1 MSHLNT
7 ETNFVTFTSKKTLGC
22 DGKLNNCLKEQL
34 RRGII
39 HEVDGF
45 SFHYNLCWAPSKLWK
60 KRPIKR
66 VVVSKT
72 KRPTLSKVKA
82 VKPAFILPWDTWELM
97 MEVNQLERA
106 NLAQTLIDELNPFDS
121 AFVTELK
128 RKARLASSKKI
139 LDSGISSPVTEGV
152 APSSDWKTIQKAL
165 TAAFFDKKKLL
176 REGIEA
182 NPGPDYGC
190 DHTKVVKSG
199 FTYIFSN
206 VREEQFYEYR
216 LHVSLRRGDPRVVRE
231 GSYNCSLCRK
241 RMFFV
246 IVYTYENSY
255 SFANRISRTWY
266 NHPTFGYEFMLEH
279 LTSHCEKSWCKDL
292 CEDGVE
298 PNPGPG
304 NEDTKRDSKSHKI
317 AISVIDRLA
326 RLSMRPDDIGT
337 DNKAKKTK
345 LVKQKRQNAAHKQM
359 MRELFPKK
367 QFLNVKVVHSHE
379 FQFLNDLERILA
391 SLPDELRGLVK
402 WTDVIVSISAIVR
415 SKSWE
420 AKYLAMSTLYKLF
433 QVKGIAIG
441 AVMALMHNV
450 LRDYLSV
457 KDDVLR
463 KQSQNYAESNYDSIT
478 SVVTLILVFF
488 FGKKPNMSRT
498 NHIIASL
505 GTLPRQAH
513 GIQFLV
519 DILKRVSNYVMDETT
534 PQQEIENQIREI
546 QDSISKWMTKE
557 GNHALMN
564 SEQGFDEMTELVLKA
579 QELTK
584 VVPTVGPLRFLFNS
598 VNFHLQSLYKKVQMS
613 PVSGHAFR
621 KEPVVLHLCG
631 KPGVGKTLMVNAI
644 SADALKVI
652 FELAGDSI
660 EDQKKKLSEYF
671 KFIYYKPVGNKYH
684 TNYNSSYSKIYVV
697 DDANQVNPSKL
708 NLEDTPFPVDMI
720 NLANNQDHLLNVAEI
735 ENKRTAKFNSDL
747 IIATDNETT
756 PDLSYL
762 SSPEA
767 YKRRIDLE
775 VWVTLK
781 DGYTKNVNGVKCADP
796 QKFNQD
802 EFDTNPYIFKI
813 LGVDY
818 GYEDFITILTDM
830 IRSKHARFHVNKK
843 NFVKHAMRHKDF
855 LLQQNDNSVPLE
867 FPQKQSKNW
876 FIDDE
881 IYREAEAFRF
891 NFWEHVKTLFL
902 WNVMVPVYKK
912 WYQFRIQWKGTPET
926 SKKKVRLIAS
936 VSLLLLSA
944 FALWKFKTGKTGDR
958 IRRRENYS
966 SGDASKTKTKT
977 SKPNSRPVG
986 KVVARKHNQELS
998 ICVSEAKEF
1007 CNEPIKESC
1016 ADSINFNLARL
1027 LATQQYEITIT
1038 CAKLN
1043 VTRLI
1048 RGMFVTGKLFL
1059 CNAHILDTLE
1069 GHFDDCLVSLDG
1081 PFGSF
1086 HDIELTSIDI
1096 FHLEHENSQR
1106 PYDIVFLQFP
1116 RTVKDHSK
1124 VVDHFMKKEDMSK
1137 MVGKKCVLLTVR
1149 KSTKNGVDQWFVERQ
1164 HTYIKE
1170 LPEDYI
1176 GSISGD
1182 ILTFN
1187 WGTAVY
1193 HAQSESGYCGSII
1206 LINDSTVRCK
1216 ILGVHMAGYDHAD
1229 LCFGALVSREMI
1241 DAVLESASPEA
1252 VRGLPS
1258 THLKTCQFEKKTVI
1272 DNNFNHIMEISD
1284 FVHSQNRTRI
1294 SEGLLFNRVFETTKA
1309 PARLGYFDG
1318 DHVVNKAIQKYRGVS
1333 TAISKNKQD
1342 IFGSALNYSFARNR
1356 EIKEFDIQTSIR
1368 GIEEND
1374 FVRAI
1379 NRSSSPGY
1387 PFIKLKEFGSTG
1399 KTSFLGE
1406 NLNFIYDNPILLKY
1420 IDEYKECV
1428 ERNERPVC
1436 LFTST
1441 AKDELRTLEKVNA
1454 GKTRCFAAAPLHF
1467 VVMFRQQFLD
1477 LFANIMENR
1486 IHNTSLVGIN
1496 VYGKEWDLVVRQLIR
1511 VAHPDEK
1518 QFLAGD
1524 FTNFD
1529 GTLNRDLLWCIFDF
1543 IETQYN
1549 RTSQLSTALWTDIT
1563 SSLQLFGNSVIEVS
1577 NGQPSGNPG
1586 TAIINTLYNA
1596 GLMFLVLSEVLSDLV
1611 ETSENLNQQREIS
1624 EIRRNLYQH
1633 FSPMFYGDDNLMA
1646 FSAEFCK
1653 FVDPRLITLK
1663 MKTFGHIYTSDLK
1676 DTADL
1681 QYRTLADVSI
1691 LKRHFVYD
1699 KKLRFWFAPLSL
1711 ESILEPLNW
1720 DKVDPRQDEEKKLQA
1735 ACNARTAIRE
1745 LSMHNFSTFSS
1756 FKKKIIDECILHD
1769 VKLEPDCFLNQDN
1782 LRRDLK
1788 NLNQPSMDLRTI
1800 VVSSKMGEVFTSS
1813 AQDCSDPID
1822 SSHSV
1827 QHWSAL
1833 GT

>member
-1 MSHLNT
+1 MYHHET
-7 ETNFVTFTSKKTLGC
+7 ETNFVTVTSKKTLGC
-22 DGKLNNCLKEQL
+22 DGKITSELKNQL
-34 RRGII
+34 SRGFI

-45 SFHYNLCWAPSKLWK
+45 SFHYNLYWAPSKLWK
-60 KRPIKR
+60 KRPVKQT
-66 VVVSKT
+66 VGLK
-72 KRPTLSKVKA
+72 KRPTLSKIKVI
-82 VKPAFILPWDTWELM
+82 KPAFILPWDTWELM

-106 NLAQTLIDELNPFDS
+106 QVAQNLIDGLNPFDS
-121 AFVTELK
+121 AYVTELR
-128 RKARLASSKKI
+128 RKARLASSKRI

-152 APSSDWKTIQKAL
+152 APSCDWKTIQQAITK
-165 TAAFFDKKKLL
+165 AFFDKKKLL
-176 REGIEA
+176 REGVEA

-190 DHTKVVKSG
+190 DHTKIVKSG

-206 VREEQFYEYR
+206 VREEQLYEYR
-216 LHVSLRRGDPRVVRE
+216 LHVSLRRGDPRVIRE
-231 GSYNCSLCRK
+231 SNHHCYLCRK
-241 RMFFV
+241 RFFFV

-255 SFANRISRTWY
+255 EFANRISRAWY
-266 NHPTFGYEFMLEH
+266 NHPSFGYEFMLEH
-279 LTSHCEKSWCKDL
+279 LASHCEKSWCRDL
-292 CEDGVE
+292 CSDGIE

-304 NEDTKRDSKSHKI
+304 DENTKRDSKSHKEPV
-317 AISVIDRLA
+317 SVIDRLA
-326 RLSMRPDDIGT
+326 RLSMRSDDIGS
-337 DNKAKKTK
+337 DSKAKKTK
-345 LVKQKRQNAAHKQM
+345 LVKRKRQNAAHKQV

-367 QFLNVKVVHSHE
+367 QFSIDVNHNHE
-379 FQFLNDLERILA
+379 FQFLADLERILNT
-391 SLPDELRGLVK
+391 LPDELRGLVK
-402 WTDVIVSISAIVR
+402 WTDVVVSISAIVR

-433 QVKGIAIG
+433 KVKGIAIG
-441 AVMALMHNV
+441 AVMALMNNV
-450 LRDYLSV
+450 LRDHLSV

-463 KQSQNYAESNYDSIT
+463 KQSSYYAESNYDSIT
-478 SVVTLILVFF
+478 SVVTLVLVFF
-488 FGKKPNMSRT
+488 FGKKPNMSHT
-498 NHIIASL
+498 NHIVASL
-505 GTLPRQAH
+505 GNLPRQAG

-519 DILKRVSNYVMDETT
+519 DLVKRVSNYVMNETT
-534 PQQEIENQIREI
+534 PQQEIENRIREI
-546 QDSISKWMTKE
+546 QTSISKWMTKE

-564 SEQGFDEMTELVLKA
+564 SEQGFDEITELVLRA
-579 QELTK
+579 QELSK
-584 VVPTVGPLRFLFNS
+584 VVPTVGPLRMLYSS
-598 VNFHLQSLYKKVQMS
+598 VNYHLQNLYKRVQMS

-660 EDQKKKLSEYF
+660 EDQKRKLSEYF
-671 KFIYYKPVGNKYH
+671 KFVYYKPVGNKYH
-684 TNYNSSYSKIYVV
+684 TNYNSSYSKIYIV

-708 NLEDTPFPVDMI
+708 NLEDTPFPVDII

-747 IIATDNETT
+747 IIATDNEVN
-756 PDLSYL
+756 PELSYL

-781 DGYTKNVNGVKCADP
+781 PGFTRNINGVVCADP
-796 QKFNQD
+796 LKFRTDQ
-802 EFDTNPYIFKI
+802 FDTEPYIFTI
-813 LGVDY
+813 AEVNYDY
-818 GYEDFITILTDM
+818 AEFITILTNM
-830 IRSKHARFHVNKK
+830 IRSKHARFHINKD
-843 NFVKHAMRHKDF
+843 NFIKHAMRHNDF
-855 LLQQNDNSVPLE
+855 VQQHNNEDPVQE
-867 FPQKQSKNW
+867 FAQKQMKSW
-876 FIDDE
+876 HIEDE
-881 IYREAEAFRF
+881 
-891 NFWEHVKTLFL
+891 LFGL
-902 WNVMVPVYKK
+902 PEL
-912 WYQFRIQWKGTPET
+912 FRINIWMQVKLFFFWKVKFPLYKHFDSLRSKWTKTDET
-926 SKKKVRLIAS
+926 SKKKVRTIAS
-936 VSLLLLSA
+936 VALLLLSA
-944 FALWKFKTGKTGDR
+944 FTLWKFRTGKTDDKT
-958 IRRRENYS
+958 RRRENYS
-966 SGDASKTKTKT
+966 SGDASKTKTRF
-977 SKPNSRPVG
+977 SAKPNSRPVG
-986 KVVARKHNQELS
+986 KVVARKHNQDFN

-1016 ADSINFNLARL
+1016 ADSINYNLARL
-1027 LATQQYEITIT
+1027 LATQQYEITIS

-1043 VTRLI
+1043 VTRHL

-1059 CNAHILDTLE
+1059 CNAHILDTLD
-1069 GHFDDCLVSLDG
+1069 GNFDDCLVSLDG

-1086 HDIELTSIDI
+1086 HDIELSSIDI
-1096 FHLEHENSQR
+1096 FHLEHDDSQR
-1106 PYDIVFLQFP
+1106 PYDVIFMQFP

-1124 VVDHFMKKEDMSK
+1124 VVDHFMKKDDMSK

-1149 KSTKNGVDQWFVERQ
+1149 NNSKNGINQWFVERQ
-1164 HTYIKE
+1164 HTYIRD
-1170 LPEDYI
+1170 LPDDYV
-1176 GSISGD
+1176 GSQSGD

-1193 HAQSESGYCGSII
+1193 NAQSEAGYCGSII
-1206 LINDSTVRCK
+1206 LVNDSTVRCK
-1216 ILGVHMAGYDHAD
+1216 ILGIHMAGYDHDD

-1252 VRGLPS
+1252 IRGLPS
-1258 THLKTCQFEKKTVI
+1258 AHLKTCKFEKKTVI
-1272 DNNFNHIMEISD
+1272 DNNFNHIMEIPD

-1309 PARLGYFDG
+1309 PARLGYFEG

-1342 IFGSALNYSFARNR
+1342 LFGSALSYSFSRNR
-1356 EIKEFDIQTSIR
+1356 EVTEFDIQTSIR

-1387 PFIKLKEFGSTG
+1387 PFIKLKDFGSTG

-1406 NLNFIYDNPILLKY
+1406 NLHFIYDNPILLKY
-1420 IDEYKECV
+1420 INEYKECV

-1511 VAHPDEK
+1511 VAHPGEK

-1543 IETQYN
+1543 IESQYDRN
-1549 RTSQLSTALWTDIT
+1549 SQLSNALWTDIT

-1596 GLMFLVLSEVLSDLV
+1596 GLMFLVLSDILSDLV
-1611 ETSENLNQQREIS
+1611 EQASTLNEKKEIS

-1646 FSAEFCK
+1646 FSADFCK

-1699 KKLRFWFAPLSL
+1699 KKLRFWFAPLNL

-1745 LSMHNFSTFSS
+1745 LSMHDLSIFSS
-1756 FKKKIIDECILHD
+1756 YKKRIIDECMLHD
-1769 VKLEPDCFLNQDN
+1769 VKLEPDCFLNQEN

-1800 VVSSKMGEVFTSS
+1800 VVTSKMGEVFTSS
-1813 AQDCSDPID
+1813 AQNHIGSKD
-1822 SSHSV
+1822 SFLN
-1827 QHWSAL
+1827 SA
-1833 GT
+1833 

>member
-1 MSHLNT
+1 MSLLQT
-7 ETNFVTFTSKKTLGC
+7 ENNFVTVTSKKTLGC
-22 DGKLNNCLKEQL
+22 DGKITDGLKDQL
-34 RRGII
+34 LRGFI

-45 SFHYNLCWAPSKLWK
+45 TFYYNLYWAPSRLWK
-60 KRPIKR
+60 KRPVKQ
-66 VVVSKT
+66 VVGLKK

-82 VKPAFILPWDTWELM
+82 IKPAFMLPWDTWQLM

-106 NLAQTLIDELNPFDS
+106 NLAQTLVDELNPFDS
-121 AFVTELK
+121 AFIAELK
-128 RKARLASSKKI
+128 RKARLASSKRI

-152 APSSDWKTIQKAL
+152 APSCDWKTIQQAITK
-165 TAAFFDKKKLL
+165 AFFDKKKLV
-176 REGIEA
+176 REGIEE

-190 DHTKVVKSG
+190 DHGKVVKSG

-231 GSYNCSLCRK
+231 SSYHCVLCRK

-255 SFANRISRTWY
+255 KFADRISRAWY
-266 NHPTFGYEFMLEH
+266 NHPSFGYEFMLEH
-279 LTSHCEKSWCKDL
+279 LTSSCEKSWCKDL
-292 CEDGVE
+292 CDEGVE

-304 NEDTKRDSKSHKI
+304 EENTKRDSKSHKEV
-317 AISVIDRLA
+317 ISVIDRLA
-326 RLSMRPDDIGT
+326 RLSMRSDDIGS
-337 DNKAKKTK
+337 DSKAKKTK
-345 LVKQKRQNAAHKQM
+345 LVKQKRQTAAHKQV

-367 QFLNVKVVHSHE
+367 QFLNVKVTHSHE

-391 SLPDELRGLVK
+391 TLPDELRGLVK

-441 AVMALMHNV
+441 AVMALMNNV
-450 LRDYLSV
+450 LRDYLSIQ
-457 KDDVLR
+457 DDVLR
-463 KQSQNYAESNYDSIT
+463 KQSLNYAESNFDSIT
-478 SVVTLILVFF
+478 SLVTVILVFF
-488 FGKKPNMSRT
+488 FGKKPSVSRT

-505 GTLPRQAH
+505 GTLPRQAG
-513 GIQFLV
+513 GIQFLI
-519 DILKRVSNYVMDETT
+519 DIVKRVSNYVMDETT
-534 PQQEIENQIREI
+534 PQEEIESQIREI
-546 QDSISKWMTKE
+546 QTTIGKWMTKE

-564 SEQGFDEMTELVLKA
+564 SEQGFDEITELVLRA

-584 VVPTVGPLRFLFNS
+584 VVPTVGPLRMLFNS

-652 FELAGDSI
+652 FELAGDSV
-660 EDQKKKLSEYF
+660 EVQKQKLSEYF
-671 KFIYYKPVGNKYH
+671 KFVYYKPVGNKYH
-684 TNYNSSYSKIYVV
+684 TNYNSSFSKIYVV

-708 NLEDTPFPVDMI
+708 NLEDTPFPVDII

-747 IIATDNETT
+747 IIATDNEVT
-756 PDLSYL
+756 PELSYL

-781 DGYTKNVNGVKCADP
+781 PAFTRNVNGVVCADP
-796 QKFNQD
+796 LKFRQD
-802 EFDTNPYIFKI
+802 LFDTEPYIFTI
-813 LGVDY
+813 AGVDY
-818 GYEDFITILTDM
+818 GYDEFITILTNM
-830 IRSKHARFHVNKK
+830 IRSKHARFNVNKD
-843 NFVKHAMRHKDF
+843 NFIKHAQRHAAF
-855 LLQQNDNSVPLE
+855 QPQQNDNPNLAG
-867 FPQKQSKNW
+867 FAQK
-876 FIDDE
+876 
-881 IYREAEAFRF
+881 
-891 NFWEHVKTLFL
+891 HVKTWSMNKVVDKMPLVFATDMWLQLKLFFL
-902 WNVMVPVYKK
+902 WDVKYWFYAQFLSLRSK
-912 WYQFRIQWKGTPET
+912 WSTKTENSR
-926 SKKKVRLIAS
+926 KKVRIIAS

-944 FALWKFKTGKTGDR
+944 FALWKFKTGKTGDKV
-958 IRRRENYS
+958 RRRENYS
-966 SGDASKTKTKT
+966 SGDASKTKTKS

-986 KVVARKHNQELS
+986 KVVARKHNQELN

-1027 LATQQYEITIT
+1027 LAAQQYEITIT

-1069 GHFDDCLVSLDG
+1069 GHFGDCLVSLDG

-1086 HDIELTSIDI
+1086 HDIELTSVDI
-1096 FHLEHENSQR
+1096 FHLEHEDNQR
-1106 PYDIVFLQFP
+1106 PYDIVFMQFP

-1149 KSTKNGVDQWFVERQ
+1149 KSTKNSIDQWFVERQ

-1170 LPEDYI
+1170 LPDDYI
-1176 GSISGD
+1176 GSVSGD

-1193 HAQSESGYCGSII
+1193 NAQSESGYCGSVI
-1206 LINDSTVRCK
+1206 LVNDPAVRCK
-1216 ILGVHMAGYDHAD
+1216 ILGIHMAGYDHAD

-1252 VRGLPS
+1252 IRGLPS
-1258 THLKTCQFEKKTVI
+1258 TQLKTGLFEKKTVI

-1294 SEGLLFNRVFETTKA
+1294 SEGILFNSVFETTKA

-1333 TAISKNKQD
+1333 TAVSKNKQD
-1342 IFGSALNYSFARNR
+1342 LFGSALFYSFAKNR

-1406 NLNFIYDNPILLKY
+1406 NLHFIYDNPILLKY
-1420 IDEYKECV
+1420 INDYKECV

-1486 IHNTSLVGIN
+1486 INNTSLVGIN
-1496 VYGKEWDLVVRQLIR
+1496 VYGREWDLVVHRLTR
-1511 VAHPDEK
+1511 VSHPAEK

-1529 GTLNRDLLWCIFDF
+1529 GTLNRDLL
-1543 IETQYN
+1543 
-1549 RTSQLSTALWTDIT
+1549 
-1563 SSLQLFGNSVIEVS
+1563 
-1577 NGQPSGNPG
+1577 
-1586 TAIINTLYNA
+1586 
-1596 GLMFLVLSEVLSDLV
+1596 
-1611 ETSENLNQQREIS
+1611 
-1624 EIRRNLYQH
+1624 
-1633 FSPMFYGDDNLMA
+1633 
-1646 FSAEFCK
+1646 
-1653 FVDPRLITLK
+1653 
-1663 MKTFGHIYTSDLK
+1663 
-1676 DTADL
+1676 
-1681 QYRTLADVSI
+1681 
-1691 LKRHFVYD
+1691 
-1699 KKLRFWFAPLSL
+1699 
-1711 ESILEPLNW
+1711 
-1720 DKVDPRQDEEKKLQA
+1720 
-1735 ACNARTAIRE
+1735 
-1745 LSMHNFSTFSS
+1745 
-1756 FKKKIIDECILHD
+1756 
-1769 VKLEPDCFLNQDN
+1769 
-1782 LRRDLK
+1782 
-1788 NLNQPSMDLRTI
+1788 
-1800 VVSSKMGEVFTSS
+1800 
-1813 AQDCSDPID
+1813 
-1822 SSHSV
+1822 
-1827 QHWSAL
+1827 
-1833 GT
+1833 